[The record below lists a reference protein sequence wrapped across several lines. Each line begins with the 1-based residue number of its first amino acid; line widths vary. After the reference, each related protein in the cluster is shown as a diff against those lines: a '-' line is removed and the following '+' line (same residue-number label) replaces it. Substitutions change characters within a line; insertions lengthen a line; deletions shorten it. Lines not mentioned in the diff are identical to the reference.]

1 MRFTD
6 THVHFW
12 DTALMPCPWLSG
24 VPSIAGAHTPDQL
37 HEDSAGE
44 MPSRIV
50 FVECGS
56 PWLDEVKWVE
66 KLALAEPRIRG
77 IVAKAPM
84 NEGAKT
90 AAAIAELARHPLVR
104 GVRHNFQHEADPSFC
119 SRPEFIEGVSRLHPA
134 NLSFDICC
142 FHFQLDAVIELVSR
156 CPQTSFILDHAG
168 KPGIK
173 AGTVDPWRSQIKA
186 LAKLPN
192 VVCKL
197 SGLVTEA
204 DHSRWTA
211 ADLKP
216 YVETL
221 LEAFGPS
228 RLLFGGD
235 WPVAKLASSYPRWLE
250 TAREFTAQLSP
261 ADQAAIFEGNA
272 SRIYRLL

>member
-1 MRFTD
+1 
-6 THVHFW
+6 
-12 DTALMPCPWLSG
+12 MPCPWLSE
-24 VPSIAGAHTPDQL
+24 VPSIAGAHTPAEL
-37 HEDSAGE
+37 RKEAEGE

-77 IVAKAPM
+77 IVAKAAM

-90 AAAIAELARHPLVR
+90 EAAIAELARHPLVR

-119 SRPEFIEGVSRLHPA
+119 SRPEFIEGVSRLHSA
-134 NLSFDICC
+134 NLTFDICC
-142 FHFQLDAVIELVSR
+142 FHYQLDAVIKLVSR

-173 AGTVDPWRSQIKA
+173 AGIVDPWRAQIRA

-204 DHSRWTA
+204 DHDGWTA
-211 ADLKP
+211 AELKP

-221 LEAFGPS
+221 LETFGAS
-228 RLLFGGD
+228 RLMFGGD

-250 TAREFTAQLSP
+250 TARAFTAQLSP

>member
-1 MRFTD
+1 VRFTD

-12 DTALMPCPWLSG
+12 DTALMPCPWLSE
-24 VPSIAGAHTPDQL
+24 VPSIAGAHTPAEL
-37 HEDSAGE
+37 IKETAGG

-56 PWLDEVKWVE
+56 PWLDEVGWVE
-66 KLALAEPRIRG
+66 KLAAAEPRIRG

-84 NEGAKT
+84 NGGART
-90 AAAIAELARHPLVR
+90 VAAIAELTRHPLVR
-104 GVRHNFQHEADPSFC
+104 GVRHNFQHEADPSYC
-119 SRPEFIEGVSRLHPA
+119 RSPEFVEGVSRLHSA

-142 FHFQLDAVIELVSR
+142 FHHQLGAVIELVRR

-173 AGTVDPWRSQIKA
+173 AGVIDPWRAQIGA
-186 LAKLPN
+186 LARLPN

-204 DHSRWTA
+204 DHVHWSA
-211 ADLKP
+211 SDLKP

-221 LEAFGPS
+221 LEAFGTA
-228 RLLFGGD
+228 RLMFGGD

-250 TAREFTAQLSP
+250 TARGLTAHLPP

-272 SRIYRLL
+272 SRVYRLD

>member
-1 MRFTD
+1 
-6 THVHFW
+6 
-12 DTALMPCPWLSG
+12 MPCPWLSE
-24 VPSIAGAHTPDQL
+24 VPSIAHAHTPAELRTEAAD
-37 HEDSAGE
+37 G

-66 KLALAEPRIRG
+66 KLAAAEPRIRG
-77 IVAKAPM
+77 IVAKAAM
-84 NEGAKT
+84 NEGPRT
-90 AAAIAELARHPLVR
+90 ASSIAELARHPLVR
-104 GVRHNFQHEADPSFC
+104 GVRQNFQHEADPDFC
-119 SRPEFIEGVSRLHPA
+119 RRPGFIEGVSRLHPA

-142 FHFQLDAVIELVSR
+142 FHFQLDAVVELVRR

-173 AGTVDPWRSQIKA
+173 AGIVDPWRAQIAA
-186 LAKLPN
+186 LSRLQN
-192 VVCKL
+192 IVCKL

-204 DHSRWTA
+204 DHGRWTS

-216 YVETL
+216 YVSTL
-221 LEAFGPS
+221 LDSFGPS

-250 TAREFTAQLSP
+250 TARELTAHLPPS
-261 ADQAAIFEGNA
+261 DQVAIFEGNA
-272 SRIYRLL
+272 SRVYRLD

>member
-12 DTALMPCPWLSG
+12 DTTLMPCPWLSG
-24 VPSIAGAHTPDQL
+24 VPSIAGAHTPAEL
-37 HEDSAGE
+37 RKESAGE

-66 KLALAEPRIRG
+66 RLAVAEPRIRG
-77 IVAKAPM
+77 IVAKVAM
-84 NEGAKT
+84 NEGSKT
-90 AAAIAELARHPLVR
+90 AAAIAELVRHPLVR

-119 SRPEFIEGVSRLHPA
+119 SRPEFVEGVSRLQPA

-142 FHFQLDAVIELVSR
+142 FHFQLDSVIELVGR

-173 AGTVDPWRSQIKA
+173 AGIVDPWRAQMGT
-186 LAKLPN
+186 LAKFPN
-192 VVCKL
+192 IVCKL

-204 DHSRWTA
+204 DHDRWTA
-211 ADLKP
+211 TDLKP

-221 LEAFGPS
+221 LESFGPS

-250 TAREFTAQLSP
+250 TAHAFTAQLP
-261 ADQAAIFEGNA
+261 ATDQIAIFESNA
-272 SRIYRLL
+272 SRIYRLD